1 MDALRSEYTT
11 LTTQYNAL
19 IDEAIRDSSKVTTN
33 FPKIVQVAQA
43 RSSLVDRMLQQIAM
57 ANQDS
62 VEIQRLR
69 DELVVTLQRIQRDY
83 NGLQQNTDKM
93 QTLRRIRSFQDES
106 WKSTLILYVTAFLV
120 LALIVFFVVLFAR
133 QRDSTKT
140 SPSAATMSAPL
151 T

>member
-19 IDEAIRDSSKVTTN
+19 IDEAIRDSSKVGPN

-62 VEIQRLR
+62 AEIQRLR